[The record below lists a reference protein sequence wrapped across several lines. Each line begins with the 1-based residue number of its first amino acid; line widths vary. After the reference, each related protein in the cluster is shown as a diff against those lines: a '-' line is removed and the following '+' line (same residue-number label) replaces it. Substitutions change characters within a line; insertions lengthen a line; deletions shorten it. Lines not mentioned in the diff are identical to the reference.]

1 MKRHEISDEQW
12 NLIQHLLPKRT
23 ASTGRKPRDQRQM
36 FNATLWILRTGAP
49 WRDLPERFGPWQ
61 TVYDYYR
68 NWRDRGIFEKI
79 LQSLQI
85 RLDRQGKIDWDL
97 WCIDGSSVRASRV
110 AAGASKKTFVNTP
123 ENPQT
128 TLWAAQ
134 EADSAANSTW
144 LLTAKAC
151 RWRSK

>member
-12 NLIQHLLPKRT
+12 NLIKNLLPKRT
-23 ASTGRKPRDQRQM
+23 ANTGRKPRDQRQM
-36 FNATLWILRTGAP
+36 FNAMLWILRTGAP

-85 RLDRQGKIDWDL
+85 HLDRQGKINWDL
-97 WCIDGSSVRASRV
+97 WCIDGSSVRASRA
-110 AAGASKKTFVNTP
+110 AAGASKKTSGNTP
-123 ENPQT
+123 ESPQT
-128 TLWAAQ
+128 TLWVAQ
-134 EADSAANSTW
+134 EGDSAANSTW
-144 LLTAKAC
+144 LLTAKVC
-151 RWRSK
+151 HWRSK